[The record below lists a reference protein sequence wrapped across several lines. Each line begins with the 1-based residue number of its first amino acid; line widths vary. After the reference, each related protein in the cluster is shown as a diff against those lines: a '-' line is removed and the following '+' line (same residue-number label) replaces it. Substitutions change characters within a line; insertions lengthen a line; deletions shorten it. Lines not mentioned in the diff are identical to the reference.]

1 MAVTYANREII
12 SRGTYTL
19 YYVEITMD
27 SAYAA
32 DGEAIA
38 AADFGFKV
46 IKGIW
51 PSHAEGHIVEP
62 VRSSDTAWLMKVYAF
77 SNSTNTVLGN
87 IVTGKDLSAVT
98 IPCLIL
104 GR

>member
-1 MAVTYANREII
+1 MAVTYGNREII

-19 YYVEITMD
+19 YYVEITLD
-27 SAYAA
+27 SAYASG
-32 DGEAIA
+32 GEDIA
-38 AADFGFKV
+38 ASDFGFKM

-51 PSHAEGHIVEP
+51 PSHAEGYIVEP
-62 VRSSDTAWLMKVYAF
+62 ARTDDDSWLLKVYSF
-77 SNSTNTVLGN
+77 STSTNTVGGA

-98 IPCLIL
+98 IPCLVL

>member
-19 YYVEITMD
+19 YYVEITLD
-27 SAYAA
+27 SSYAA
-32 DGEAIA
+32 SGEAIA
-38 AADFGFKV
+38 AQDFGFTV
-46 IKGIW
+46 IRGIW
-51 PSHAEGHIVEP
+51 PSHAEAYTVEP
-62 VRSSDTAWLMKVYAF
+62 VRTDDDSWLLKVYGETAT
-77 SNSTNTVLGN
+77 TNTVAGEM
-87 IVTGKDLSAVT
+87 VTGKDLSAVT

>member
-1 MAVTYANREII
+1 MAVTYANGEIV
-12 SRGTYTL
+12 SRGKFIL
-19 YYVEITMD
+19 YYTEITLD
-27 SAYAA
+27 SSYASG
-32 DGEAIA
+32 GESIA
-38 AADFGFKV
+38 ASDFGFAF

-51 PSHAEGHIVEP
+51 PASAEGYTVEA

-87 IVTGKDLSAVT
+87 IVTGKDLSDIT
-98 IPCLIL
+98 IPCLVL

>member
-1 MAVTYANREII
+1 MAATFANTDIV
-12 SRGTYTL
+12 SRGKWTL
-19 YYVEITMD
+19 IYSEMTMD

-32 DGEAIA
+32 SGEAIDA
-38 AADFGFKV
+38 ATFGFKI

-51 PSHAEGHIVEP
+51 PSHGEGYVVEP
-62 VRSSDTAWLMKVYAF
+62 VRTDDDSWLMKVYAYSAN
-77 SNSTNTVLGN
+77 SNTAIE

-98 IPCLIL
+98 IPLLIL